1 MAGEATPSGNP
12 AGHAGLLDN
21 LVALAG
27 ALAVFFQS
35 RFALLAQES
44 KAALLQM
51 LGLAACVVA
60 AVMLF
65 ALGYV
70 FLIASIIAGVAHAAQ
85 VSWVWI
91 AIAAAGVHFLVAL
104 IFILVARSQMAK
116 PLFRMTLLELKKD
129 REWLKNLDTT
139 SQPRN

>member
-21 LVALAG
+21 LVALVG

-104 IFILVARSQMAK
+104 IFILVARS
-116 PLFRMTLLELKKD
+116 
-129 REWLKNLDTT
+129 
-139 SQPRN
+139 

>member
-1 MAGEATPSGNP
+1 
-12 AGHAGLLDN
+12 LLDN

-27 ALAVFFQS
+27 ALTVFFQS

>member
-1 MAGEATPSGNP
+1 
-12 AGHAGLLDN
+12 LLDN

-27 ALAVFFQS
+27 ALTVFFQR